1 MECVI
6 MLSVLVVSTIVIH
19 AVWRIPFVIAVR
31 PRKCRLERG
40 KQVKQRP
47 RKNHKVV
54 HNDPG
59 HYKNTCIADT

>member
-1 MECVI
+1 

-19 AVWRIPFVIAVR
+19 TVGSVPFVIAVR

-40 KQVKQRP
+40 KQVKKRP

-54 HNDPG
+54 HKEPG